1 VLLRAAPRRPRRA
14 LCAAAALLPTPTAP
28 SPRAQIRNRII
39 KKRVNI
45 RVEHV
50 HPSKCRGDFLARVK
64 KNETVK
70 REAKA
75 KGLRVPIE
83 MLKRYPGTPLPGALV
98 KAQNAAGSVPTLI
111 APLSFDE
118 MI

>member
-1 VLLRAAPRRPRRA
+1 MYNVTQRAVGVELNKP
-14 LCAAAALLPTPTAP
+14 
-28 SPRAQIRNRII
+28 IRNRII

-50 HPSKCRGDFLARVK
+50 HPSKCRLDFLARVK

-75 KGLRVPIE
+75 KGERVPIT
-83 MLKRYPGTPLPGALV
+83 MLKRYPGTPKAGYLVTALTATGTLPALV
-98 KAQNAAGSVPTLI
+98 
-111 APLSFDE
+111 APLAFDE
-118 MI
+118 ML

>member
-1 VLLRAAPRRPRRA
+1 MLRFAAVPPPPA
-14 LCAAAALLPTPTAP
+14 PPPPLSPASSPSLPPP
-28 SPRAQIRNRII
+28 QIRNRII

-83 MLKRYPGTPLPGALV
+83 MLKRYPGTPQPGALV

-118 MI
+118 ML